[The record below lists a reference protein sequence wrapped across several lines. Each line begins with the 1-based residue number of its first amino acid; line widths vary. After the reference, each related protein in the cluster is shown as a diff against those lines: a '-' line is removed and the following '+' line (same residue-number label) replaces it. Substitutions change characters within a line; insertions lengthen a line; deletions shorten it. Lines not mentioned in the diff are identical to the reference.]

1 MTSDPVE
8 AARDAGG
15 PVAGHPA
22 AGHAEVVR
30 SEERLSVTGR
40 VRPVGRVRIGKRVVT
55 EERSVTV
62 TLRREELFVEDLP
75 AESTEAWEHSAGA
88 PARGATPEPLVIVLS
103 EEEPVVSVRAVPR
116 ELVTVRVERRS
127 EQEQVSATVAHEVVE
142 VDGIGSPTEPGLRR

>member
-8 AARDAGG
+8 AAHDGG
-15 PVAGHPA
+15 GPA
-22 AGHAEVVR
+22 AGHPSAGHPEVVR

-40 VRPVGRVRIGKRVVT
+40 VRPVGRVRVGKRVVT
-55 EERSVTV
+55 EERSVTI

-75 AESTEAWEHSAGA
+75 AESTEGWERSAGA
-88 PARGATPEPLVIVLS
+88 PALGATPEPLVIVLS
-103 EEEPVVSVRAVPR
+103 EEEPVVSVLAVPR

-142 VDGIGSPTEPGLRR
+142 VDGIGVSTEQDLRH